1 MTEQVDELFDVKLAF
16 YIGAFQQCIK
26 NCQTARLSDP
36 ALAVEKDAFMYR
48 AYLAQRKF
56 AVILDEIKPSAPKSL
71 QHLRT
76 LATYLQAPAAA
87 EGVREAAVK
96 KIEGELNSG
105 DSSAGEDHLLYVVAA
120 TIFMHEK
127 NYDAALR
134 ALNSAAASN
143 NNLEVLAMQIQAYLV
158 LDRVDFAKKAL
169 KQMQDIDDDSVL
181 TQLAQAWC
189 NIAMGGE
196 KSKDAYFAF
205 QELADKSKST
215 PLLLNGQVCAF
226 LAQGMLVEAEAALNE
241 AMDIDANN
249 YDTLV
254 NQVVFN
260 QLSGK
265 DATRLITQLKAEK
278 EDSGFVAEY
287 KQKEAD
293 FERLCQNYQASSSC
307 TA

>member
-1 MTEQVDELFDVKLAF
+1 MGEQVDELFDVKSAF

-36 ALAVEKDAFMYR
+36 ALAVEKDGFMYR
-48 AYLAQRKF
+48 SYLAQGKY
-56 AVILDEIKPSAPKSL
+56 AVIMDEIKPSAPRSL

-76 LATYLQAPAAA
+76 LAGYLQSSPESDSRA
-87 EGVREAAVK
+87 EAVR
-96 KIEGELNSG
+96 KIEDALNSG
-105 DSSAGEDHLLYVVAA
+105 TGEDNLCVAVAA
-120 TIFMHEK
+120 TIYMHEK
-127 NYDAALR
+127 NYDSALR
-134 ALNSAAASN
+134 ALNGPAASQS
-143 NNLEVLAMQIQAYLV
+143 NLEVLAMQVQAYLM
-158 LDRVDFAKKAL
+158 LDRLDFAKKSL

-181 TQLAQAWC
+181 TQVAQAWC
-189 NIAMGGE
+189 NIVIGGE

-226 LAQGMLVEAEAALNE
+226 LAQGMMVEAEAALNE
-241 AMDIDANN
+241 AMDIDSNN

-260 QLSGK
+260 QLNGK
-265 DATRLITQLKAEK
+265 EATRLVTQLKDK
-278 EDSGFVAEY
+278 EQSNFVTEY

-293 FERLCQNYQASSSC
+293 FERLCQNYRPSA
-307 TA
+307 

>member
-1 MTEQVDELFDVKLAF
+1 MAEQVDELFDVKLAF

-56 AVILDEIKPSAPKSL
+56 AVILDEIKPSAPRSL

-76 LATYLQAPAAA
+76 LATYLQASPSEA
-87 EGVREAAVK
+87 RENAVK
-96 KIEGELNSG
+96 KIEEELSGGGARGEEG
-105 DSSAGEDHLLYVVAA
+105 DLLYVVAA
-120 TIFMHEK
+120 TIYMHEK
-127 NYDAALR
+127 NYDGALR
-134 ALNSAAASN
+134 ALNTCESG
-143 NNLEVLAMQIQAYLV
+143 NLEILAMQIQAYLV

-169 KQMQDIDDDSVL
+169 KQMQEIDDDSVL

-196 KSKDAYFAF
+196 KTKDAYFAF

-241 AMDIDANN
+241 AMDIDSNN

-265 DATRLITQLKAEK
+265 DASRHVTQLKAEK
-278 EDSGFVAEY
+278 QDTNFVAEY

-293 FERLCQNYQASSSC
+293 FERLCQNYKASC

>member
-1 MTEQVDELFDVKLAF
+1 MGEQVDELFDVKSAF

-36 ALAVEKDAFMYR
+36 ALAVEKDGFMYR
-48 AYLAQRKF
+48 SYLAQGKY
-56 AVILDEIKPSAPKSL
+56 AVIMDEIKPSAPRSL

-76 LATYLQAPAAA
+76 LAGYLQSSPESDSRA
-87 EGVREAAVK
+87 EAVR
-96 KIEGELNSG
+96 KIEDALNSG
-105 DSSAGEDHLLYVVAA
+105 TGEDNLCVAVAA
-120 TIFMHEK
+120 TIYMHEK
-127 NYDAALR
+127 NYDSALR
-134 ALNSAAASN
+134 ALNGPAASQS
-143 NNLEVLAMQIQAYLV
+143 NLEVLAMQVQAYLM
-158 LDRVDFAKKAL
+158 LDRLDFAKKSL

-181 TQLAQAWC
+181 TQVAQAWC
-189 NIAMGGE
+189 NIVIQGGE

-226 LAQGMLVEAEAALNE
+226 LAQGMMVEAEAALNE
-241 AMDIDANN
+241 AMDIDSNN

-260 QLSGK
+260 QLNGK
-265 DATRLITQLKAEK
+265 EATRLVTQLKDK
-278 EDSGFVAEY
+278 EQSNFVTEY

-293 FERLCQNYQASSSC
+293 FERLCQNYRPSA
-307 TA
+307 

>member
-1 MTEQVDELFDVKLAF
+1 MGEQVDELFDVKSAF

-36 ALAVEKDAFMYR
+36 ALAVEKDGFMYR
-48 AYLAQRKF
+48 SYLAQGKY
-56 AVILDEIKPSAPKSL
+56 AVIMDEIKPSAPRSL

-76 LATYLQAPAAA
+76 LAGYLQSSPESDSRADA
-87 EGVREAAVK
+87 VR
-96 KIEGELNSG
+96 KIEDALNSG
-105 DSSAGEDHLLYVVAA
+105 TGEDNLCVAVAA
-120 TIFMHEK
+120 TIYMHEK
-127 NYDAALR
+127 NYDSALR
-134 ALNSAAASN
+134 ALNGPAASQS
-143 NNLEVLAMQIQAYLV
+143 NLEVLAMQVQAYLM
-158 LDRVDFAKKAL
+158 LDRLDFAKKAL

-181 TQLAQAWC
+181 TQVAQAWC
-189 NIAMGGE
+189 NIVIGGE

-226 LAQGMLVEAEAALNE
+226 LAQGMMVEAEAALNE
-241 AMDIDANN
+241 AMDIDSNN

-260 QLSGK
+260 QLNGK
-265 DATRLITQLKAEK
+265 EATRLVTQLKDK
-278 EDSGFVAEY
+278 EQSNFVTEY

-293 FERLCQNYQASSSC
+293 FERLCQNYRPSA
-307 TA
+307 

>member
-1 MTEQVDELFDVKLAF
+1 MAEQVDELFDVKSAF

-36 ALAVEKDAFMYR
+36 ALAVEKDGFMYR
-48 AYLAQRKF
+48 AYLAQGKY
-56 AVILDEIKPSAPKSL
+56 AVITDEIKPSAPRSL

-76 LATYLQAPAAA
+76 LASYLQSAP
-87 EGVREAAVK
+87 ESEVRSDAVK
-96 KIEGELNSG
+96 KIEDALNSG
-105 DSSAGEDHLLYVVAA
+105 AGEDNLCVVVAA

-127 NYDAALR
+127 NYESALR
-134 ALNSAAASN
+134 ALHGPAAAQQ
-143 NNLEVLAMQIQAYLV
+143 NLEILAMQVQAYLM
-158 LDRVDFAKKAL
+158 LDRLDFAKKAL

-181 TQLAQAWC
+181 TQVAQAWC
-189 NIAMGGE
+189 NIMIGGE

-226 LAQGMLVEAEAALNE
+226 LAQGMMVEAEAALNE
-241 AMDIDANN
+241 AMDIDSNN

-260 QLSGK
+260 HLNGK
-265 DATRLITQLKAEK
+265 DATRLVTQLREK
-278 EDSGFVAEY
+278 DQSNFVAEY

-293 FERLCQNYQASSSC
+293 FERLCQNYRPAC
-307 TA
+307 V

>member
-1 MTEQVDELFDVKLAF
+1 MGEQVDELFDVKSAF

-36 ALAVEKDAFMYR
+36 ALAVEKDGFMYR
-48 AYLAQRKF
+48 SYLAQGKY
-56 AVILDEIKPSAPKSL
+56 AVIMDEIKPSAPRSL

-76 LATYLQAPAAA
+76 LAGYLQSSPESDSRADA
-87 EGVREAAVK
+87 VR
-96 KIEGELNSG
+96 KIEDALNSG
-105 DSSAGEDHLLYVVAA
+105 TGEDNLCVAVAA
-120 TIFMHEK
+120 TIYMHEK
-127 NYDAALR
+127 NYDSALR
-134 ALNSAAASN
+134 ALNGPAASQS
-143 NNLEVLAMQIQAYLV
+143 NLEVLAMQVQAYLM
-158 LDRVDFAKKAL
+158 LDRLDFAKKSL

-181 TQLAQAWC
+181 TQVAQAWC
-189 NIAMGGE
+189 NIVIGGE

-226 LAQGMLVEAEAALNE
+226 LAQGMMVEAEAALNE
-241 AMDIDANN
+241 AMDIDSNN

-260 QLSGK
+260 QLNGK
-265 DATRLITQLKAEK
+265 EATRLVTQLKDK
-278 EDSGFVAEY
+278 EQSNFVTEY

-293 FERLCQNYQASSSC
+293 FERLCQNYRPSA
-307 TA
+307 

>member
-1 MTEQVDELFDVKLAF
+1 MGEQVDELFDVKSAF

-36 ALAVEKDAFMYR
+36 ALAVEKDGFMYR
-48 AYLAQRKF
+48 SYLAQGKY
-56 AVILDEIKPSAPKSL
+56 AVIMDEIKPSAPRSL

-76 LATYLQAPAAA
+76 LTGYLQSSPDSDSRADA
-87 EGVREAAVK
+87 VR
-96 KIEGELNSG
+96 KIEDALNSG
-105 DSSAGEDHLLYVVAA
+105 AGEDNLCVAVAA
-120 TIFMHEK
+120 TIYMHEK
-127 NYDAALR
+127 NYDSALR
-134 ALNSAAASN
+134 ALNGPAASQS
-143 NNLEVLAMQIQAYLV
+143 NLEVLAMQVQAYLM
-158 LDRVDFAKKAL
+158 LDRLDFAKKAL

-181 TQLAQAWC
+181 TQVAQAWC
-189 NIAMGGE
+189 NIVIGGE

-226 LAQGMLVEAEAALNE
+226 LAQGMMVEAEAALNE
-241 AMDIDANN
+241 AMDIDSNN

-260 QLSGK
+260 QLNGK
-265 DATRLITQLKAEK
+265 DATRLVTQLKDK
-278 EDSGFVAEY
+278 DQSNFVTEY

-293 FERLCQNYQASSSC
+293 FERLCQNYRPLA
-307 TA
+307 

>member
-1 MTEQVDELFDVKLAF
+1 
-16 YIGAFQQCIK
+16 
-26 NCQTARLSDP
+26 
-36 ALAVEKDAFMYR
+36 MYR

-56 AVILDEIKPSAPKSL
+56 AIILDEIKPSAPKSL

-76 LATYLQAPAAA
+76 LATYLQAPCDS
-87 EGVREAAVK
+87 RESAVK
-96 KIEGELNSG
+96 KIEEELNG
-105 DSSAGEDHLLYVVAA
+105 AGADEDHLLYVVAA

-134 ALNSAAASN
+134 ALNTCQQQS
-143 NNLEVLAMQIQAYLV
+143 NLEVLAMQIQAYLV

-169 KQMQDIDDDSVL
+169 KQMQEIDDDSVL

-241 AMDIDANN
+241 AMDIDSNN

-260 QLSGK
+260 QVSCK
-265 DATRLITQLKAEK
+265 DASRLVTQLKEK
-278 EDSGFVAEY
+278 EDSNFVAEY

-293 FERLCQNYQASSSC
+293 FERLCQNYKPC